1 MIWIVWWPTAN
12 RSHADARI
20 PCGSPAPGLP
30 GNTFLMSSLQN
41 PLKEFSFRQTRGDS
55 GDIKDMRDTVALKHV
70 GHHPCTGYFWH
81 VIIPFN
87 VVQGSGIESLCS

>member
-1 MIWIVWWPTAN
+1 
-12 RSHADARI
+12 
-20 PCGSPAPGLP
+20 
-30 GNTFLMSSLQN
+30 
-41 PLKEFSFRQTRGDS
+41 
-55 GDIKDMRDTVALKHV
+55 MRDTVALKHV